1 VIGINSLV
9 NHHTVTSIV
18 NKLRSAGCVF
28 AEDEAQLL
36 VSEAQSLDD
45 LLKKVEMRVDGLPL
59 EYVIGWAPFCGLR
72 IEVERGVFIPR
83 KRTEFLVRQ
92 AENLACSG
100 DLVVDLC
107 CGSGAMGAAL
117 AAAIGIGDIRLYG
130 SDIDPNATRCAR
142 KNISKFGG
150 HIFEGDLY
158 EALPRW
164 MKGRINILVANVP
177 YVPTKAIELLP
188 LEARLYE
195 PNLALDGGEDGLNI
209 LRRVVKEA
217 PDWLSPGG
225 HLLIETSELQAPQ
238 TFEIFAHFGLAT
250 KVVRDA
256 KLDAT
261 VVIGTNNGD
270 SPSPL

>member
-1 VIGINSLV
+1 MIGISILV
-9 NHHTVTSIV
+9 DHHTVTSII

-36 VSEAQSLDD
+36 VSEAQSLDG

-92 AENLACSG
+92 AENLACSC

-117 AAAIGIGDIRLYG
+117 AAAMGDIRLYG
-130 SDIDPNATRCAR
+130 SEIDPIATRCAR
-142 KNISKFGG
+142 KNVTTFGG

-164 MKGRINILVANVP
+164 MRGRINILVANVP

-188 LEARLYE
+188 MEARLYE
-195 PNLALDGGEDGLNI
+195 PNLALDGGEDGLHI

-217 PDWLSPGG
+217 PDWLAPGG
-225 HLLIETSELQAPQ
+225 HLLIETSEMQATQ

-256 KLDAT
+256 ERDAT
-261 VVIGTNNGD
+261 VVIGTNSGD
-270 SPSPL
+270 SPPAL